1 MNNNTWDNDAILICV
16 VVVVLT
22 IAIFTIPIIVAVKD
36 NKPEPIPE
44 QARIV
49 MADGTVIE
57 SKVQSIKNG
66 KGVIELH
73 LK

>member
-1 MNNNTWDNDAILICV
+1 MNNTLDDDAILICI

-22 IAIFTIPIIVAVKD
+22 IVLMSPLIIIAFKG
-36 NKPEPIPE
+36 NKPEQIPE

-49 MADGTVIE
+49 MVDGTVIE
-57 SKVQSIKNG
+57 SKIQSIKTG

>member
-1 MNNNTWDNDAILICV
+1 MNNNTLDAILICV
-16 VVVVLT
+16 TVVVLA
-22 IAIFTIPIIVAVKD
+22 IAMFTIPVIVAVKD
-36 NKPEPIPE
+36 KKPEPIPE

-57 SKVQSIKNG
+57 SKVQSIKTG
-66 KGVIELH
+66 KGVIELK